1 MSSTSDLEKI
11 PELPEPK
18 LDVPE
23 HIRVTGAS
31 PSALPQVPVTEPPP
45 KTDYLTDEEYK
56 KALKEEIE
64 TKLEEHDLTELQ
76 QGNLPIRLAA
86 KYEQKAGI
94 WRIISMVL
102 RFIGKFI

>member
-1 MSSTSDLEKI
+1 MSSPLD
-11 PELPEPK
+11 PK
-18 LDVPE
+18 DIKPVGLDVPE
-23 HIRVTGAS
+23 HISVSGTAV
-31 PSALPQVPVTEPPP
+31 PTTLPEVPVTEPPP

-64 TKLEEHDLTELQ
+64 TKLEENDLTELQ
-76 QGNLPIRLAA
+76 KGNLPIRLAA